1 MLTLTK
7 TVPAAE
13 RVPVAAAAD
22 TTLSADGRYLEGW
35 MNRVVVA
42 HVVNTPTE
50 YSHADYV
57 GTLAGV
63 DRDANGSIQSIL
75 LTECTAGTTQRT
87 FQDDNVIVW
96 SSVMRLSLPCGSLL
110 ESHAALIAKVH
121 SGDYLYR

>member
-1 MLTLTK
+1 MLTLTR
-7 TVPAAE
+7 TVPNAE
-13 RVPVAAAAD
+13 RVPAAASPN
-22 TTLSADGRYLEGW
+22 TGLSTDGRYLEGW

-42 HVVNTPTE
+42 QVVYTPTE

-57 GTLAGV
+57 GTLSGV

-96 SSVMRLSLPCGSLL
+96 SSLMRLSLPGAGLL
-110 ESHAALIAKVH
+110 ESHASLIGKVH
-121 SGDYLYR
+121 SGAYLYR